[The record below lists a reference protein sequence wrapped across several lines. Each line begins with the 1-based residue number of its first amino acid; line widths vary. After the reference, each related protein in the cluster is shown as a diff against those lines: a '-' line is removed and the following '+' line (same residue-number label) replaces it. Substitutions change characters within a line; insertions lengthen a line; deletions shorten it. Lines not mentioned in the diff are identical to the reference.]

1 MAKVYI
7 GDANTDILLD
17 CGINVTA
24 AQSRRISVL
33 KPNGDQLDW
42 PAFLSGTNLIGY
54 TTNADTFDMA
64 GTWKLQAH
72 VIIGQGEWRGETAKL
87 TVYASFD

>member
-7 GDANTDILLD
+7 NDANTDILLD
-17 CGINVTA
+17 CGRDVSTAMLREIN
-24 AQSRRISVL
+24 VL
-33 KPNGDQLDW
+33 KPNGDQEVW

-72 VIIGQGEWRGETAKL
+72 IIIGQGEWRGETATL
-87 TVYASFD
+87 TVYAPFN